1 MCIVISGKIDTFVT
15 KSNSTDEDDSPKI
28 IKPNKENLSSSY
40 TDSSSSDENLSTDSG
55 RTEMTTAKPKLSK
68 HRSIKAKNTKH
79 RSFASEVGSSNIFDL
94 PDISS
99 PDNDD
104 ILPKSSKLLL
114 GESDDTSPEKLRKTG
129 ERLTM
134 FYDRDA
140 RKKKQSLAH
149 APAVKP
155 KETSVVPTVNVKG
168 GQIVGGQISGGNI
181 FGGDIEGGFIAGGT
195 IRGGT
200 VRGGRM
206 SQGLMDGGLLLDGD
220 IAGGYLHNGT
230 VKGGLIRGGNITGG
244 TITGGEILGG
254 HVSAGFV
261 SGGVLKKGGVEGGV
275 LRGGTIDGGTLKGG
289 VMESGQLLGGVVR
302 NGRVTGGTIL
312 GGEVLGGEVGEGVVI
327 RGGRINGTVTV
338 GHKMQSDFSKPVNKL
353 ASPIPSRLPNMVN
366 QNRPY
371 LQGQPNPQKPTGP
384 RYNLNLQNLQFA
396 QNAPRPY
403 SSLSSQETIQG
414 DVGGRVNSRPLQSQ
428 TIPAGRP
435 NGVSSGNIA
444 SDAVV
449 INRKNNPRFIL
460 LSNFSNDREQI
471 KRNYQP
477 NGFYNRQSYTD
488 PSYAFPNNL
497 YTSPKYGYQA
507 TSTSGT
513 QYQATNSYSSPLAT
527 SAQTSRQNGININQF
542 VKQVSNSAGFQRSS
556 TGNDKGGLLS
566 LFSTRWNFSLFV
578 RQK

>member
-1 MCIVISGKIDTFVT
+1 MCIVILGKIDTFIT
-15 KSNSTDEDDSPKI
+15 KSNSIDENDSLKI

-40 TDSSSSDENLSTDSG
+40 TDSSTSDENLLTDSAG
-55 RTEMTTAKPKLSK
+55 PKMTTAKPKLSK
-68 HRSIKAKNTKH
+68 HRPIKAKNTKH
-79 RSFASEVGSSNIFDL
+79 RSFSSEIGSSNIFDL
-94 PDISS
+94 PDINS

-149 APAVKP
+149 APAVKI
-155 KETSVVPTVNVKG
+155 KETPVPRVNVKG

-181 FGGDIEGGFIAGGT
+181 FGGDIEGGFITGGT
-195 IRGGT
+195 IRGGV

-206 SQGLMDGGLLLDGD
+206 SQGLIDGGLLLDGD

-244 TITGGEILGG
+244 TVTGGEILGG
-254 HVSAGFV
+254 HVSSGFV

-289 VMESGQLLGGVVR
+289 VMESGQLLGGVVW

-338 GHKMQSDFSKPVNKL
+338 GHKMQSDFNKPVNNL
-353 ASPIPSRLPNMVN
+353 ASPIPSRLPNMLN

-371 LQGQPNPQKPTGP
+371 LQDQPNPQKPTGP
-384 RYNLNLQNLQFA
+384 RYNLNIHNLQSA

-403 SSLSSQETIQG
+403 SSLSNQETIQG

-428 TIPAGRP
+428 RIPAGRP
-435 NGVSSGNIA
+435 NGISSENVA
-444 SDAVV
+444 NDAVV

-471 KRNYQP
+471 KRNHQP
-477 NGFYNRQSYTD
+477 NGFYNRQSYTN
-488 PSYAFPNNL
+488 PGYTSPNNL
-497 YTSPKYGYQA
+497 YPGQRYGYQA
-507 TSTSGT
+507 TSTSPA
-513 QYQATNSYSSPLAT
+513 QYQATNSYPSSLAT
-527 SAQTSRQNGININQF
+527 SAQTPQQNGININQF
-542 VKQVSNSAGFQRSS
+542 VKQVSNGATGFQRSS
-556 TGNDKGGLLS
+556 TEDDKRGLLY
-566 LFSTRWNFSLFV
+566 LSTNHGILL
-578 RQK
+578 